1 MTTTSNRTSMVI
13 RADHVPGPR
22 QGEWTYSH
30 YAALDDGQRY
40 ELIDGVLYMPPA
52 PDISHQG
59 SVMRFAYHLLTR
71 IEFAGLGKA
80 YVAPT
85 DVELEPGTV
94 VQPDALVVLKA
105 NLHKITPSRV
115 IGAPDIVIEV
125 ASPGTRKYDWHE
137 KYRAYARA
145 GVPEYW
151 IVNPRLRTIEV
162 LTLEGESYQSLG
174 VFGGEQTVRS
184 LVVPT
189 IGEIRVEQFF
199 PTFDIGE

>member
-1 MTTTSNRTSMVI
+1 MVT

-40 ELIDGVLYMPPA
+40 EIIDGVLYMPPA
-52 PDISHQG
+52 PSWSHQG
-59 SVMRFAYHLLTR
+59 AVVRFAHYLLTY
-71 IEFAGLGKA
+71 IEFAGLGKVS
-80 YVAPT
+80 VAPT

-105 NLHKITPSRV
+105 NLHKVTPSRV
-115 IGAPDIVIEV
+115 IGAPDLVVEI

-137 KYRAYARA
+137 KYMAYSRA

-162 LTLEGESYQSLG
+162 LVLEGDTYQSLG
-174 VFGGEQTVRS
+174 VFKGKQRVCS
-184 LVVPT
+184 LVIPA

-199 PTFDIGE
+199 PTLDIEE

>member
-1 MTTTSNRTSMVI
+1 MTTTSNRIPMVT
-13 RADHVPGPR
+13 RADHVPGPH

-40 ELIDGVLYMPPA
+40 EIIDGVLYMPPA
-52 PDISHQG
+52 PNEGHQG
-59 SVMRFAYHLLTR
+59 SVMRFAHYLLTCV
-71 IEFAGLGKA
+71 EFAGLGKA
-80 YVAPT
+80 YVAPF

-105 NLHKITPSRV
+105 NLHKVTASRV
-115 IGAPDIVIEV
+115 IGAPDLVVEV

-137 KYRAYARA
+137 KYASYARA

-151 IVNPRLRTIEV
+151 IVNPHLRTIEV
-162 LTLEGESYQSLG
+162 LVLEGESYQSLG
-174 VFGGEQTVRS
+174 IFRGEQTIRS
-184 LVVPT
+184 LIVPA
-189 IGEIRVEQFF
+189 IAEIRVEQFF